1 VSFPWSTVI
10 TGVIAFA
17 GIGYGAHLSGKRE
30 TLNWTRDQR
39 LKAYVELLTAIDK
52 CYGSFKELAEIM
64 KELGYPADIRDH
76 PRARSAIDNWNKW
89 YDEIDRCLAFADLV
103 GSERFIEYRPRVDY
117 GWRSYQMALI
127 ADVVQGKPTRQEE
140 WESVSGRTRSGER
153 SVRETLRGDLG
164 RIDSFGQRVSDALWP
179 LRRRFRRMYN
189 QLRRR

>member
-1 VSFPWSTVI
+1 MSFPWSTVI

-52 CYGSFKELAEIM
+52 CYGAFKELAETM
-64 KELGYPADIRDH
+64 KELGYSIDVRDH
-76 PRARSAIDNWNKW
+76 PKIRNAIDNWYKW

-127 ADVVQGKPTRQEE
+127 IDVVQAKPTRQEE
-140 WESVSGRTRSGER
+140 WESVSGRTVEGER
-153 SVRETLRGDLG
+153 SIRQTLRADLD

-179 LRRRFRRMYN
+179 LRRRFRQMA
-189 QLRRR
+189 RRS

>member
-1 VSFPWSTVI
+1 MSFPWSTVI

-64 KELGYPADIRDH
+64 KELGYPADVRDH
-76 PRARSAIDNWNKW
+76 PRARNTIDNWNKW

-127 ADVVQGKPTRQEE
+127 ADVVQGKPTNQEE

-153 SVRETLRGDLG
+153 SVRETLRDDLG

-189 QLRRR
+189 RVRRR

>member
-1 VSFPWSTVI
+1 MSFPWSTVI

-52 CYGSFKELAEIM
+52 CYAAFKELAEIM
-64 KELGYPADIRDH
+64 KELGYPIDVRDN
-76 PRARSAIDNWNKW
+76 PKVRNTIDNWNKW

-127 ADVVQGKPTRQEE
+127 IDVVQAAPTKQEE
-140 WESVSGRTRSGER
+140 WESVSGRTVKGEKSIR
-153 SVRETLRGDLG
+153 QALRADLD
-164 RIDSFGQRVSDALWP
+164 RINSFGQRVSGALWP
-179 LRRRFRRMYN
+179 LRRWFRQM
-189 QLRRR
+189 